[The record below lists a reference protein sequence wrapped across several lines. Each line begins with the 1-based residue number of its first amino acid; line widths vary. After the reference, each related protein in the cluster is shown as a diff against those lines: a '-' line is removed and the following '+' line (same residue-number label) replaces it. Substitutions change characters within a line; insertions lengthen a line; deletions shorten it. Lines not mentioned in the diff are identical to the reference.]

1 MGTRIRT
8 HGDIL
13 PTNFIC
19 EIYAHNGRRQFTNN
33 ELKNQS
39 HSVLLL
45 RIRNT
50 QSPAEW
56 NKEKIDVHCRVHKSQ
71 LFTKNYFFFWNFSL
85 FIRTFIDGFVAG
97 RHNDFFF
104 LSIFFWRSGNKSV
117 QTNTKKTNKLYSCVI
132 MIIKPLLR
140 SYHSIATN
148 FYSEVYT
155 YVLQCAKCVYITFTI
170 SLNRGAAKCQ
180 QQFHWVKRNK

>member
-1 MGTRIRT
+1 MRTMADGNSQTTNLKINLTRYYFYVSA
-8 HGDIL
+8 IL
-13 PTNFIC
+13 NHRRNGIKRRSTCIVGYTKVNYSPKIISSF
-19 EIYAHNGRRQFTNN
+19 EI
-33 ELKNQS
+33 S
-39 HSVLLL
+39 HYSFEHLLMALLL
-45 RIRNT
+45 AVTII
-50 QSPAEW
+50 S
-56 NKEKIDVHCRVHKSQ
+56 S
-71 LFTKNYFFFWNFSL
+71 
-85 FIRTFIDGFVAG
+85 
-97 RHNDFFF
+97 FF
-104 LSIFFWRSGNKSV
+104 LFFSGEAATKAYK
-117 QTNTKKTNKLYSCVI
+117 QTHKKTNKLYSCVI